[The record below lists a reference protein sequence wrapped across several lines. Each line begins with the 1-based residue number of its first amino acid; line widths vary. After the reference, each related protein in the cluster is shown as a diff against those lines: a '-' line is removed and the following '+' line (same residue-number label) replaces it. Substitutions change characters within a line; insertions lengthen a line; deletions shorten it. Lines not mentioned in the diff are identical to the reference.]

1 MTSPQYELSDLMELA
16 EICSQARENSGLAAA
31 AASPTNVGRESTY
44 NIPIHP
50 TNVGVPNPAHLT
62 NTPAHVGELPNLFS
76 SLGEILVP
84 SVRAVNIT
92 DYGGGS
98 QRPVS
103 NGEGSLAATRVPR
116 TSENFGVHYLGLNSD
131 GVVPT
136 TTARAPGAAAPATLG
151 GHPVW
156 PNGTITSALGR
167 AARSPRVTEP
177 DSDPFPV
184 NTGTSAIGPDSFGGS
199 NSGGKPAD
207 AANPVHFLASALQQ
221 VLQTA
226 ISPGPR
232 IGVPIP
238 TYSGYGD
245 QMSANVFLL
254 ALRQY
259 EQATGMRESAVLERV
274 LPVALVGQA
283 ARWYRLVGHTAST
296 MDEFRRLF
304 RDEFLPYDYRLQMRR
319 ELELR
324 TQAPDE
330 SLVEYVRAMQEL
342 FEYADP
348 SASNTERVER
358 VIRQSHPTFALYLR
372 SSRCR
377 DLNELAAESRRV
389 QAEISAA
396 RAYRPP
402 PPPSESLEPS
412 CAWHGSGRTNSEHA
426 AMPGRSASA
435 TAPFEISDR
444 ALDPYAC
451 GWRTAQA
458 IQSKGWCSAQH
469 HARSDDYRPVPKL
482 GRSAR
487 NAITDG
493 RPQLDAWRSAEQP
506 GFAQRTTRNTVRCF
520 NCAQTG
526 HIARECPNQ
535 QGNETGRR

>member
-1 MTSPQYELSDLMELA
+1 MKSDPAMFFKYYRMTPDKRNRAAGSHYTMTSPQYELNDLMELA

-44 NIPIHP
+44 NIPVPP

-76 SLGEILVP
+76 SLGEILVS

-98 QRPVS
+98 QRLVS

-116 TSENFGVHYLGLNSD
+116 TSENFDVHYLGLNSD

-151 GHPVW
+151 AHPVW
-156 PNGTITSALGR
+156 PNGTTTSALGR

-245 QMSANVFLL
+245 QMSTNVFLL

-259 EQATGMRESAVLERV
+259 EQATGMRKSAVLERV

-296 MDEFRRLF
+296 MDEFHA
-304 RDEFLPYDYRLQMRR
+304 EGVGTI
-319 ELELR
+319 R

-342 FEYADP
+342 FEYAGP

-358 VIRQSHPTFALYLR
+358 VIRQSHPTFALYVR

-389 QAEISAA
+389 QAEILAA

-426 AMPGRSASA
+426 AMPGRSAGA

-444 ALDPYAC
+444 ALDPYTC

-493 RPQLDAWRSAEQP
+493 HRRSSPA
-506 GFAQRTTRNTVRCF
+506 
-520 NCAQTG
+520 
-526 HIARECPNQ
+526 
-535 QGNETGRR
+535 